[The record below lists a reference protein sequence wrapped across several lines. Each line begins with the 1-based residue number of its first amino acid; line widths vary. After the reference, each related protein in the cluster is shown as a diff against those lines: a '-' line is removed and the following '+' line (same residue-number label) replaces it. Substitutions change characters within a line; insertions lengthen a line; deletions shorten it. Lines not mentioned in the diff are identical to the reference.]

1 MRKYPGIL
9 KTASSVLALAGSLVL
24 LPAPGLALAEE
35 AKPSVAE
42 QGKSIAFNRKQGNCL
57 ACHQIAGGKLEGNI
71 GPPLVAMKARFPDK
85 AKLRAQ
91 IWDSTKANSNSIMP
105 PFGRHQILS
114 ESDIDK
120 IVEFIYTL

>member
-1 MRKYPGIL
+1 MRTHPGIL
-9 KTASSVLALAGSLVL
+9 KTAGSVLALAGT
-24 LPAPGLALAEE
+24 LALLSV
-35 AKPSVAE
+35 PSLSLAAGTSVVD
-42 QGKSIAFNRKQGNCL
+42 QGKAIAFDRKKGNCL
-57 ACHQIAGGKLEGNI
+57 ACHQIAGGKLAGNI

-91 IWDSTKANSNSIMP
+91 IWDATKANENSIMP
-105 PFGRHQILS
+105 PFGRQQILG